1 MSAVPELWIARHG
14 ETEWS
19 RERKHTGVTDL
30 PLTEAGERA
39 ARERLGPQL
48 AGERFDLVLSSP
60 LRRALETARLAGFE
74 PELDDRLREMDYGEY
89 EGITTAEIHE
99 DRPGWDLWT
108 DGNPEG
114 ETVEDVAARL
124 DALIAERLRAP
135 GVERVLAFG
144 HGHTLRILTARWLGL
159 PGREGRIFVLP
170 AAGLGVMGSEHER
183 PAIVRWGV

>member
-89 EGITTAEIHE
+89 EGLTTAQIHE
-99 DRPGWDLWT
+99 GRRDWDLWT
-108 DGNPEG
+108 DGNPGG
-114 ETVEDVAARL
+114 ESVADVAARVDRL
-124 DALIAERLRAP
+124 LEERVRAP
-135 GVERVLAFG
+135 GIERALLFG
-144 HGHTLRILTARWLGL
+144 HGHTLRILAARWLGL
-159 PGREGRIFVLP
+159 DGREGRVFIL
-170 AAGLGVMGSEHER
+170 AAGALGVMGSEHER
-183 PAIVRWGV
+183 PAIERWGA